1 MSARRLISALALL
14 AVSTGVVLA
23 LSGTASAEAWVFHGN
38 YRQEITGQ
46 IYNICDLS
54 QGPDSPRYTIANGS
68 FQQQAT
74 IVQVADLHFNISMHS
89 VTQITGT
96 YPDGTHVTATSTFNA
111 SEHVNVDP
119 SSLVT
124 GILVLDSALT
134 VTSTEHDMINV
145 QGQNGA
151 PDEHYDGVIHLTYTP
166 DLQLAS
172 VVVEYRGGCL

>member
-1 MSARRLISALALL
+1 MSPRHLITVLGLLGAAAAALL
-14 AVSTGVVLA
+14 AF
-23 LSGTASAEAWVFHGN
+23 SGTASAEGYVFHAN
-38 YRQEITGQ
+38 YRQDVTGQ

-54 QGPDSPRYTIANGS
+54 QGPDSPRFTIANGS

-74 IVQVADLHFNISMHS
+74 IVQVADLHFNVSMHS
-89 VTQITGT
+89 VTQITGA
-96 YPDGTHVTATSTFNA
+96 YPDGTHVTANSTFNV

-119 SSLVT
+119 SSLET

-145 QGQNGA
+145 QGRNGA
-151 PDEHYDGVIHLTYTP
+151 PDKHYDGTIHLTYTP

>member
-1 MSARRLISALALL
+1 MSLRRLITTLGLL
-14 AVSTGVVLA
+14 AAFAAGVLA

-38 YRQEITGQ
+38 YRQDVTGQ

-54 QGPDSPRYTIANGS
+54 QGPDSPRFTIANGS
-68 FQQQAT
+68 FQEQAT

-96 YPDGTHVTATSTFNA
+96 YPDGTHITANSTFNA

-145 QGQNGA
+145 QGQNSA
-151 PDEHYDGVIHLTYTP
+151 PDKHYDGVIHLTYTP